1 MKEISETGTIKTTV
15 ISNPEKNRVYE
26 ICRDLSSGEVF
37 EGEEAVLLTLYPTL
51 NNVRNI
57 DLSTFHVLNHSAE
70 LGLQRIHFLYLFNR
84 VCSARMSTRGLEVD
98 EEAILYFEHAVKK
111 YKDSKIIIGY
121 GNSMERCQAA
131 IDAKRRIMEIID
143 KERPGEHIWQIGV
156 GGSHG
161 KENMHPLFLG
171 IRYNHLLWTLEP
183 FDIPD
188 NISPEN
194 SLFLPKSAPKKNQ
207 LPKVLPK
214 KTGAKKRNLC
224 GEGEVCISK

>member
-26 ICRDLSSGEVF
+26 ICRDFSNGEVF
-37 EGEEAVLLTLYPTL
+37 DGEEAILLTLYPTL
-51 NNVRNI
+51 NDVRNI

-98 EEAILYFEHAVKK
+98 EEAISYFERSVKK

-131 IDAKRRIMEIID
+131 INAKRRIIEIID
-143 KERPGEHIWQIGV
+143 KERPEESIWQIGV
-156 GGSHG
+156 NGTHG

-171 IRYNHLLWTLEP
+171 IRYNHLSWTLET

-188 NISPEN
+188 NLSPEN
-194 SLFLPKSAPKKNQ
+194 SLFPPKSAPKKNH

-214 KTGAKKRNLC
+214 KTGAKKRNLR
-224 GEGEVCISK
+224 GEDEACISK

>member
-57 DLSTFHVLNHSAE
+57 DLSTFHVLNHSSE
-70 LGLQRIHFLYLFNR
+70 LGLQKIHFLYLFNK

-98 EEAILYFEHAVKK
+98 EEAIWYFEQAVKK

-131 IDAKRRIMEIID
+131 IDAKRRPIIGCD
-143 KERPGEHIWQIGV
+143 FDDPFCQIGRFDPHFL
-156 GGSHG
+156 G
-161 KENMHPLFLG
+161 NPLFP
-171 IRYNHLLWTLEP
+171 RVTHNAANHGHRP
-183 FDIPD
+183 FAHRDHPHQRRPQCPGFVSWFVD
-188 NISPEN
+188 HTFSCHGWRFRRFKN
-194 SLFLPKSAPKKNQ
+194 LFRSGPH
-207 LPKVLPK
+207 
-214 KTGAKKRNLC
+214 
-224 GEGEVCISK
+224 